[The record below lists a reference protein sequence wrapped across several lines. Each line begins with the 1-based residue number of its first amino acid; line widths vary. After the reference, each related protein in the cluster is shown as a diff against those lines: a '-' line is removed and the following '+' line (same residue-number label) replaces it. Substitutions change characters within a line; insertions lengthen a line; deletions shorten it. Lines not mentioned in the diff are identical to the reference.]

1 MQDGPMRKFSGIY
14 KNASCCVGLAFLCIL
29 FESTVLAEPLKIGV
43 LAYRSKDYI
52 QKQYQPLADILNQ
65 AIPDCEFSVEA
76 MGYEELEQAVA
87 TRQIDFI
94 LTNPSHYWLM
104 AYRSGLSAP
113 LATLVKSEGGQALS
127 AFGGVIFTLADR
139 EELRHLSDL
148 RGKTVA
154 VATTRSLGGYQMQA
168 HELMKNNLYA
178 GQDFKPLVTGM
189 PHDRVIEAVFNGDA
203 EVGFVRSG
211 VLESMAVQGKLD
223 LARVHVL
230 NSQDLP
236 DFPAAI
242 STRLFPEW
250 PIASLPH
257 INETLARR
265 VVAALFLLTDN
276 PEVTRQLA
284 IRGFT
289 IPADYTAV
297 ADLLRDL
304 RLPPFDSP
312 PRFTL
317 EDVWRRYSLQIFA
330 VLVIAVLIS
339 LLSLSLWRVNKKLKA
354 ERRRVLQKTELLTQT
369 RNTLEA
375 IIKGTSSVVGE
386 TFFASLVECLASVL
400 NMRFAFVAEI
410 DSSDFRKARTI
421 AFWNG
426 EMVGENFSYDIC
438 GTPCENVIKKRISVF
453 SEKVAEYFPDDV
465 WLKQNAVESY
475 VGIPLSD
482 SQGQFLG
489 HMGVMDVKPID
500 DPDFLLSLL
509 KVFAARAA
517 SEMERRCATEQLERK
532 TEALQQSNAD
542 LEQFAYSVSHDMRQ
556 PLRSIIGHLQFLAN
570 DLKGKLDEDSQLNFN
585 FVLEGAK
592 RMDAMIMSLLEFSR
606 VGRKTE
612 AMRRVES
619 LEVLNESLDV
629 LAAIIN
635 ESKAIIDIDGEWPQV
650 YASPDE
656 MIRLF
661 QNLIGNAVKYCE
673 GHKPHLEITS
683 KRENS
688 IWQVRI
694 KDNGIG
700 IDPAQIDRLF
710 AFFSRLQ
717 PRTRFEGTGMG
728 LALCRRI
735 VEHHGGR
742 IWAESKGEGYG
753 SLFAFEIPLEPFS
766 IESKT

>member
-1 MQDGPMRKFSGIY
+1 MRKFSGIY
-14 KNASCCVGLAFLCIL
+14 NNASCCVGLAFLCIL
-29 FESTVLAEPLKIGV
+29 FESTVLAESLKIGV
-43 LAYRSKDYI
+43 LAYRSKSYI
-52 QKQYQPLADILNQ
+52 QEQYQPLANILNQ
-65 AIPDCEFSVEA
+65 AIPHCDFSIEA
-76 MGYEELEQAVA
+76 MNFAELEQAVA

-113 LATLVKSEGGQALS
+113 LATLVKSEGDQALS
-127 AFGGVIFTLADR
+127 AYGGVMFTLTER
-139 EELRHLSDL
+139 KELWHLSGL

-168 HELMKNNLYA
+168 HELMKY
-178 GQDFKPLVTGM
+178 GFFFGRDFKSLVTGM
-189 PHDRVIEAVFNGDA
+189 PHDRVIEAVLNSDA

-211 VLESMAVQGKLD
+211 VLESMALQGKLD
-223 LARVHVL
+223 LTRVHVL
-230 NSQDLP
+230 NRQDLP
-236 DFPAAI
+236 DFPAMI
-242 STRLFPEW
+242 STSLFPEW

-317 EDVWRRYSLQIFA
+317 EDVWQRYSLQIFA
-330 VLVIAVLIS
+330 ALVIAALIS

-375 IIKGTSSVVGE
+375 IIKGTSSVVGD
-386 TFFASLVECLASVL
+386 TFFASLVECLASLL
-400 NMRFAFVAEI
+400 NMRFAFVAEM
-410 DSSDFRKARTI
+410 DGNDFKARTI

-453 SEKVAEYFPDDV
+453 SEKVSEYFPDDV

-482 SQGQFLG
+482 TQGQFLG

-500 DPDFLLSLL
+500 EPEFMLSLL
-509 KVFAARAA
+509 KVFATRAA
-517 SEMERRCATEQLERK
+517 SEMERRHATEQLERK

-556 PLRSIIGHLQFLAN
+556 PLRSITGHLQLLAN
-570 DLKGKLDEDSQLNFN
+570 DLKNKLDEDGQLNFN
-585 FVLEGAK
+585 FALEGAK
-592 RMDAMIMSLLEFSR
+592 RMDAMIVSLLEFSR

-612 AMRRVES
+612 AMRRIES
-619 LEVLNESLDV
+619 LEVLNESLDG

-635 ESKAIIDIDGEWPQV
+635 ELKATIDINGEWPQV

-661 QNLIGNAVKYCE
+661 QNLIGNGVKYCV

-683 KRENS
+683 KRDYSN
-688 IWQVRI
+688 WQVRI

-753 SLFAFEIPLEPFS
+753 SLFAFEMPLEPPS
-766 IESKT
+766 AA